1 MPDGTGAPG
10 TYQPGCL
17 LYVRPSESGSG
28 QIEQPAYFR
37 DLNLD
42 QVEAALFEGR
52 ADYGLE
58 PLFRQTLLSED
69 EMRHRHAV
77 FRDLE
82 DAELAQALR
91 EFAVSLSA
99 IRGDLARIEPQR
111 HRWQRARLWLDAAQA
126 YCDGITRLRQ
136 ALGERA
142 LGSTGLT
149 LFRGYLGDYVESARF
164 QTLASDARNSCR
176 ALAEVR
182 YLVKLKGLHV
192 SVRRYAGEP
201 DYGETVTKTFARFQR
216 GHDKE
221 YRAEFQTRTSL
232 NQVEERILDRVAMLF
247 PDAFAALDRFSRNHP
262 DPLDRNILAFEREI
276 QFYLAYLDYL
286 APLRNLG
293 LAFCYPDVDASAGI
307 TEAQNVFDLALAKKL
322 GDGKRLPVLNDFALT
337 GSERVLVITG
347 PNQGG
352 KTTLA
357 RTFGQVHHLTML
369 GVPVPGTEVRLRG
382 ASRILTCFA
391 GDEDALGGRG
401 KLESDIRT
409 IVELVARA
417 DSKSVFIINELF
429 SSTTLADARSLG
441 KAVLERLIAAG
452 ATGVYVTFVDELAS
466 LGKATVSMVSQV
478 ADHDPTLRTY
488 KVIRAP
494 ARGLAYAV
502 ELAEKFGLSYEQLR
516 RRIVP

>member
-1 MPDGTGAPG
+1 M
-10 TYQPGCL
+10 
-17 LYVRPSESGSG
+17 
-28 QIEQPAYFR
+28 
-37 DLNLD
+37 
-42 QVEAALFEGR
+42 
-52 ADYGLE
+52 
-58 PLFRQTLLSED
+58 
-69 EMRHRHAV
+69 
-77 FRDLE
+77 
-82 DAELAQALR
+82 
-91 EFAVSLSA
+91 
-99 IRGDLARIEPQR
+99 
-111 HRWQRARLWLDAAQA
+111 
-126 YCDGITRLRQ
+126 
-136 ALGERA
+136 
-142 LGSTGLT
+142 
-149 LFRGYLGDYVESARF
+149 
-164 QTLASDARNSCR
+164 
-176 ALAEVR
+176 
-182 YLVKLKGLHV
+182 
-192 SVRRYAGEP
+192 
-201 DYGETVTKTFARFQR
+201 
-216 GHDKE
+216 
-221 YRAEFQTRTSL
+221 
-232 NQVEERILDRVAMLF
+232 
-247 PDAFAALDRFSRNHP
+247 
-262 DPLDRNILAFEREI
+262 
-276 QFYLAYLDYL
+276 